1 MKILL
6 VEDDEITANVLAQEL
21 TTHHYTVETTADGQ
35 TGLELAQAFHY
46 DLLLLDIILPNLDG
60 ISVCRQLRSH
70 GLQMPILLLSAKDS
84 STDRVMGLGAGAD
97 DYVVKPYELNE
108 LIARIQALLRRGSSS
123 LRAVLTWEKLQLDP
137 DTCKVTYEGELLHLT
152 PKEYSILELF
162 LRNPQ
167 RIFSRSAILDHI
179 WPSGEFPQ
187 EDAVSTQIKGLRHK
201 LKAAGI
207 TTDLI
212 ETVYGLGYRLKAPP
226 SDTSSQR
233 VSQEEVGRV
242 GERLPLAGKGA
253 RSRAVSV
260 EQADKRQA
268 QANVLGVVQQMWG
281 NFKESLGL
289 QMALFE
295 QAITQIST
303 GTLDKELR
311 ASAQAEA
318 HRLIG
323 SLGSFGLPKGSE
335 VARQIEQLLYLK
347 SLGQNEARQLEE
359 LVGQLKQ
366 VVENK
371 SSTTAA
377 NSDLKTASGR
387 LLIVDDD
394 VVLTQQVKQEAIAW
408 GLQVE
413 VATDPTAARRVISC
427 HPPDVILLDLSF
439 SQTTENGLTL
449 LAQLHQRTP
458 AIPVL
463 VMTRR
468 NQLSDRVEVARLGGH
483 AFLHKPIAPEEIL
496 KAVTQEL
503 NRTQKAEA
511 KVLIVDDDLQVLT
524 ALSTLLEPWGLHV
537 TTLAQP
543 QQFWEVLSDSAPDL
557 LILDIEMPGFSGI
570 ELCQVVRNDPGW
582 SELPVLFL
590 SAHNDAE
597 IVHQVFA
604 VGADDYVQKPIVGPE
619 LIARILNR
627 LERTRIL
634 HRFAQIDELTG
645 VTTRRKS
652 IQDLERLLHLAE
664 RQNQPL
670 CFMILDLDHFKRIND
685 RHGHEAGDRVLCLL
699 GEHLKQSFRRED
711 VVARWGGEEFVLGL
725 YGITREQGVKR
736 LTGFLETW
744 RQQEFI
750 DAKNRT
756 FHVTFSAGVVEY
768 YKDGADL
775 QELYR
780 AADTALY
787 RAKAMGRNQV
797 LALPSLLE
805 CQQQS

>member
-6 VEDDEITANVLAQEL
+6 VEDDEVTANVLAQEL

-60 ISVCRQLRSH
+60 MTLCRQVRSH
-70 GLQMPILLLSAKDS
+70 GLKMPILLLSAEDS
-84 STDRVMGLGAGAD
+84 STDRVRGLGAGAD

-123 LRAVLTWEKLQLDP
+123 LRAVFTWEKLQLAP
-137 DTCKVTYEGELLHLT
+137 DTCNVTYGGELLHLT

-187 EDAVSTQIKGLRHK
+187 EEAVSTQIKGLRQK

-226 SDTSSQR
+226 DDTPSRSM
-233 VSQEEVGRV
+233 SQEEAKPVGA
-242 GERLPLAGKGA
+242 PA
-253 RSRAVSV
+253 RAVSV

-268 QANVLGVVQQMWG
+268 QAKVLAVVQQMWG
-281 NFKESLGL
+281 NFKESLGS

-295 QAITQIST
+295 QAIAQIST
-303 GTLDKELR
+303 GTLDGKLR
-311 ASAQAEA
+311 SSAEAQA

-323 SLGSFGLPKGSE
+323 SLGSFGLPQGSE
-335 VARQIEQLLYLK
+335 VARQIEHLLRLD
-347 SLGQNEARQLEE
+347 SLGKNEARQLEE

-366 VVENK
+366 AVEHK
-371 SSTTAA
+371 PSTTTVAA
-377 NSDLKTASGR
+377 QLKTASGR
-387 LLIVDDD
+387 LLVVDDD
-394 VVLTQQVKQEAIAW
+394 EVLIQQVKQEAIAW
-408 GLQVE
+408 GLQVD
-413 VATDPTAARRVISC
+413 VATDLTAARQVISQ
-427 HPPDVILLDLSF
+427 HPPDIIVLDLTF
-439 SQTTENGLTL
+439 PQTTENGLTL
-449 LAQLHQRTP
+449 LAELARVTP
-458 AIPVL
+458 SIPVL
-463 VMTRR
+463 VMTGR

-483 AFLHKPIAPEEIL
+483 AFLQKPITPQEIL
-496 KAVTQEL
+496 KVVTQEL
-503 NRTQKAEA
+503 NHTQKPEA
-511 KVLIVDDDLQVLT
+511 KVLIVDDDRHVLT

-537 TTLAQP
+537 TTLAEP
-543 QQFWEVLSDSAPDL
+543 QQFLQVLSDCAPDL

-570 ELCQVVRNDPGW
+570 ELCQVVRNDPRW

-590 SAHNDAE
+590 SGHNDAE

-604 VGADDYVQKPIVGPE
+604 VGADDYVHKPIVGPE

-634 HRFAQIDELTG
+634 HRFAETDELTG
-645 VTTRRKS
+645 TATRRKS
-652 IQDLERLLHLAE
+652 MQDLERLLHLAE

-670 CFMILDLDHFKRIND
+670 CFMILDLDQFKRIND
-685 RHGHEAGDRVLCLL
+685 QHGHEAGDRVLRLL

-725 YGITREQGVKR
+725 YGITLQQGLKR
-736 LTGFLETW
+736 LTCFLETW
-744 RQQEFI
+744 CQQKFT
-750 DAKNRT
+750 DTYNQT
-756 FHVTFSAGVVEY
+756 FQITFSAGVAEY
-768 YKDGADL
+768 PKDGANL

-780 AADTALY
+780 AADAALY
-787 RAKAMGRNQV
+787 QAKASGRNQV
-797 LALPSLLE
+797 LPSP
-805 CQQQS
+805 